1 MTRYMV
7 DKMSL
12 EQTFNEVVQGGS
24 WRVAAAVAQHL
35 RQHDPQVGRCQRH
48 RHRHGGGSGAQENQT
63 DVQLPESCDFSFESC
78 KRTADLYL
86 ECIFV
91 QVDECDD
98 TDSNKTEVE
107 EIEMVDMEGRAEVA
121 LFSYSVPLSCTKMK

>member
-1 MTRYMV
+1 MQPLLHSTSDSMIRKLVVASDTAIDMEAAQV
-7 DKMSL
+7 HKKTKLM
-12 EQTFNEVVQGGS
+12 FNFLRVVT
-24 WRVAAAVAQHL
+24 AVSQ
-35 RQHDPQVGRCQRH
+35 
-48 RHRHGGGSGAQENQT
+48 
-63 DVQLPESCDFSFESC
+63 SC
-78 KRTADLYL
+78 KRNADLDL

-121 LFSYSVPLSCTKMK
+121 LFSCSVPLCSTKMK